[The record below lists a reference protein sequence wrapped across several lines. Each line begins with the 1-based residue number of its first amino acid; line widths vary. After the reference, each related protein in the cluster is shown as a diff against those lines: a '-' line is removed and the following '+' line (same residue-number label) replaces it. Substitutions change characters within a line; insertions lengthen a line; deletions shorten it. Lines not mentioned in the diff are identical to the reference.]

1 MSFFKEPSSGRP
13 RAQSFLPPTLAKKTN
28 SPPKGCFL
36 SKNGVLS
43 TLSLIYRM
51 FLGKTL
57 LYIRYA
63 AAWCVS
69 VRYDGMSLATPIYLA
84 YPFFS
89 INAVQYSSAVF
100 QNRA

>member
-1 MSFFKEPSSGRP
+1 
-13 RAQSFLPPTLAKKTN
+13 
-28 SPPKGCFL
+28 
-36 SKNGVLS
+36 
-43 TLSLIYRM
+43 M